1 MENIITIQMER
12 EITKIGGAVATLDI
26 QAFQSDIID
35 NAVVFTVNEGDCTV
49 IVRPGC
55 VKVVTNEGDILEGKT
70 SLGAVRYLKRTY
82 GAKTDEAQ
90 SVEVGDTKHTSIV
103 ESNIDKIE
111 KYLSFKDGTL
121 AKDTFGECDGTET
134 VYITFT
140 NVDHKVFICV
150 LKDGD
155 KAEYGVHI
163 ADMEDI
169 LEAKDNDEEY
179 DFSYKWYKHSGRL
192 INQLRDAC
200 L

>member
-1 MENIITIQMER
+1 MENIITMQMER

-35 NAVVFTVNEGDCTV
+35 SAVVFTVNEGDCTI

-55 VKVVTNEGDILEGKT
+55 VKVVTNEGEILDGKT

-82 GAKTDEAQ
+82 GAKTEEGQ
-90 SVEVGDTKHTSIV
+90 STKVADAKHVSVID
-103 ESNIDKIE
+103 SNIDKIE
-111 KYLSFKDGTL
+111 KFLSFKQGTL
-121 AKDTFGECDGTET
+121 VKDTFGEVDDTET

-140 NVDHKVFICV
+140 NVDRKVFVCV

-169 LEAKDNDEEY
+169 LEAKDKDEDYE
-179 DFSYKWYKHSGRL
+179 FNYKWYKHSGRL